1 MILKTLKVL
10 LRIITGA
17 VFIFSGTVKAI
28 DPMGSAFKF
37 SDYFSAFGIDFL
49 QPLSLPLAIILCLAE
64 FISGFA
70 VLTGI
75 RYREGLLGILILMAI
90 FTPLT
95 LVLAI
100 TNPVTD
106 CGCFGDAVKL
116 TNWQTFEKN
125 ILLSAFIVILFF
137 DKNKTHGFLIDKP
150 TKGWLTIAAVSL
162 IFLGFTF
169 YNLIY
174 LPVIDFLPYKK
185 GNNLKEL
192 MTIPEGAP
200 APVFKTTFIYEKNGI
215 RKEFSLDDYP
225 ANDTTWKFVDQ
236 KSIMI
241 KKGYEPPVHDFAII
255 TIDGKDIT
263 DSVLNNQGYSLL
275 MISRKLE
282 QAKAERI
289 EKGLETGRKCI
300 AQGIDFYILTSSET
314 EKVKKFDN
322 GLKFCLADE
331 TTLKTMMRT
340 NPGYIMLKNGVV
352 TGKWSWANL
361 PDNIEKLIKQ
371 K

>member
-1 MILKTLKVL
+1 
-10 LRIITGA
+10 
-17 VFIFSGTVKAI
+17 
-28 DPMGSAFKF
+28 
-37 SDYFSAFGIDFL
+37 
-49 QPLSLPLAIILCLAE
+49 
-64 FISGFA
+64 
-70 VLTGI
+70 
-75 RYREGLLGILILMAI
+75 
-90 FTPLT
+90 
-95 LVLAI
+95 
-100 TNPVTD
+100 
-106 CGCFGDAVKL
+106 
-116 TNWQTFEKN
+116 
-125 ILLSAFIVILFF
+125 
-137 DKNKTHGFLIDKP
+137 
-150 TKGWLTIAAVSL
+150 
-162 IFLGFTF
+162 
-169 YNLIY
+169 
-174 LPVIDFLPYKK
+174 
-185 GNNLKEL
+185 
-192 MTIPEGAP
+192 IPEGAP